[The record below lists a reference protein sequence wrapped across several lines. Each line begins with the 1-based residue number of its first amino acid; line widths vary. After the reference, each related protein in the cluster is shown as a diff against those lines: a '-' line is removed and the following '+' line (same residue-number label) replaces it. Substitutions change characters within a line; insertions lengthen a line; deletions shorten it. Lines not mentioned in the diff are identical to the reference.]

1 MTENSAFT
9 WSQKVNNQIAYIYN
23 YIQMR
28 GGKRNNSNQNRPYNS
43 KPKST
48 SNNHITFILSG
59 KDKVGI
65 SSSFNAMTP
74 SLKTMI
80 KTVILI

>member
-1 MTENSAFT
+1 
-9 WSQKVNNQIAYIYN
+9 
-23 YIQMR
+23 MR
-28 GGKRNNSNQNRPYNS
+28 GGNRNNSNQNRPYNS
-43 KPKST
+43 KPKSN

-80 KTVILI
+80 KIVILFLT